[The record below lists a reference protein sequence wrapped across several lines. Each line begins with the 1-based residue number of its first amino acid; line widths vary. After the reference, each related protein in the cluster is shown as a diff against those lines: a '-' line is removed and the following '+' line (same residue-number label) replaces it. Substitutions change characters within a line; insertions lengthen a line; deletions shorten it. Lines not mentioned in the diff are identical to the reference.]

1 MSYDNWSKYKISD
14 LCDVGSSKRI
24 YRREYVEKGIS
35 FYRSK
40 EIILKHNNQDV
51 SDSLYISEERFDE
64 LNSKFGSP
72 QEGDIL
78 LTSVGTLGVPYRV
91 KSGEKFYFKDGNL
104 TWFKNLN
111 DKINSKFLYYWLFSS
126 LGQKAIDDISI
137 GSTQKAITIKGLNTI
152 ELSLPPLLEQKAIA
166 NILSSL
172 DDKIELNNK
181 INKNLEELAQTLYK
195 RWFVDFEFPNEDG
208 EPYKSSGGEMVETEL
223 GLIPKGW
230 EIITL
235 GDILEKHRNKAK
247 PTRDLRL
254 IDLSNMPRFSISL
267 NAYDKGD
274 KLKTN
279 IYKMNK
285 GNILFGSIRPYFGKV
300 GIAPFNGLTTG
311 TIFQFSTNREYD
323 YSMALTIVSSKN
335 FIDYTEKLSQGTK
348 MPIIK
353 WDSFIKYRMPY
364 KKDIVN
370 NFNNSLFNSFEAIIK
385 NVNENIYL
393 LKVREIL
400 LPKLMNGEIE
410 VPIEELDT
418 HLRS

>member
-181 INKNLEELAQTLYK
+181 INKNLEELTQTLYK

-208 EPYKSSGGEMVETEL
+208 EPYKSSGGEMVESEL
-223 GLIPKGW
+223 GMIPKGW
-230 EIITL
+230 KTSKLKDIMILHDNKRIPLSRREREKRKGQYPYYGAASLMDYVDDYLFDGRYILLGEDGTVEDKNGYPTLQYVDGKFWVNNHAHVLEAKNGYDLNSLYILLKNTNIRSIITGAVQKKINQTNL
-235 GDILEKHRNKAK
+235 KSLKVILPSIDTLIFYNDTIRENFDVIINNEKENAFLSK
-247 PTRDLRL
+247 TRD
-254 IDLSNMPRFSISL
+254 
-267 NAYDKGD
+267 
-274 KLKTN
+274 T
-279 IYKMNK
+279 
-285 GNILFGSIRPYFGKV
+285 
-300 GIAPFNGLTTG
+300 
-311 TIFQFSTNREYD
+311 
-323 YSMALTIVSSKN
+323 
-335 FIDYTEKLSQGTK
+335 
-348 MPIIK
+348 
-353 WDSFIKYRMPY
+353 
-364 KKDIVN
+364 
-370 NFNNSLFNSFEAIIK
+370 
-385 NVNENIYL
+385 
-393 LKVREIL
+393 L
-400 LPKLMNGEIE
+400 LPRLMNGEIE
-410 VPIEELDT
+410 VPIEK
-418 HLRS
+418 